1 MIASVCYNQR
11 GIFNVNITKLTS
23 HLAIQEF
30 LVGGAM
36 RQTENIRIGH
46 SPDSD
51 DAFMFY
57 ALAEGIIPTNN
68 LEIVHVIEDIESLN
82 RRALQAELEVT
93 AISVHAYAYV
103 AENYVL
109 TPCGASIGDQ
119 YGPLVVSKEIMT
131 REDLAGKKVAIP
143 GRMTTAYLTMR
154 LFQPDF
160 RPEVV
165 RFDQIL
171 EYVQDGRADAGLIIH
186 EGQLTYSR
194 EGLRKVVDLGEWW
207 FQETGLPLPLGAN
220 AIRRNIGDAEIRQI
234 TSLLKQSIRYALE
247 HREQGLAY
255 AMTYARDMETKLTD
269 QFVGMYVNDYTLD
282 YGENGRAGVK
292 ELLRRGYESGVI
304 PNLVEAEFVEG

>member
-1 MIASVCYNQR
+1 
-11 GIFNVNITKLTS
+11 
-23 HLAIQEF
+23 
-30 LVGGAM
+30 M
-36 RQTENIRIGH
+36 RQAEKIRIGH

-57 ALAEGIIPTNN
+57 ALAEGLIPSNN

-82 RRALQAELEVT
+82 RRALKADLEVT

-103 AENYVL
+103 ADDYVL
-109 TPCGASIGDQ
+109 TPCGASIGDG
-119 YGPLVVSKEIMT
+119 YGPLVVS
-131 REDLAGKKVAIP
+131 REPMSREELSGKKVAIP
-143 GRMTTAYLTMR
+143 GEMTTAYLTMR

-186 EGQLTYSR
+186 EGQLTYTR
-194 EGLRKVVDLGEWW
+194 EGLCKVADRGEWW
-207 FQETGLPLPLGAN
+207 HEETGLPLPLGAT
-220 AIRRNIGDAEIRQI
+220 AIRRNIGDEGIRQI

-255 AMTYARDMETKLTD
+255 AMTYARDMETQLTD
-269 QFVGMYVNDYTLD
+269 RFVGMYVNDYTLD
-282 YGENGRAGVK
+282 YGEKGRAGVS

-304 PNLVEAEFVEG
+304 QNSVEAEFVEI